1 MPVTSTGNQQHPFV
15 GAVSPLIRKNMRVAD
30 ILTILPEAEQVF
42 AQYGLHCSGC
52 SIGGMEILEDA
63 IGMHSMKEEDLNDLL
78 ADLHV
83 LLSRRPA
90 RPQTIT
96 VTEKAAEEL
105 AKILEAEKKTGW
117 TLQVGLDETGGF
129 SLDIMKEPLAED
141 QVFAQHGLTVSAA
154 PLTLAIIG
162 GSTVDHRDGRFK
174 LDLPEDAAKKSCACE
189 NGGTCACENGGECG
203 CGGEKCDCLKSDV
216 RSDR

>member
-1 MPVTSTGNQQHPFV
+1 
-15 GAVSPLIRKNMRVAD
+15 MRVAD
-30 ILTILPEAEQVF
+30 ILTILPEAEKVF

-83 LLSRRPA
+83 LLSRRPE

-96 VTEKAAEEL
+96 VTEKAATEL
-105 AKILEAEKKTGW
+105 GKVLATENKTGW

-129 SLDIMKEPLAED
+129 SLEILKQPAADD
-141 QVFAQHGLTVSAA
+141 RVFPQHGLTVSAS

-162 GSTVDHRDGRFK
+162 GSTVDHREGRFK
-174 LDLPEDAAKKSCACE
+174 LDLPEDAVKKSCACADGE
-189 NGGTCACENGGECG
+189 ECG
-203 CGGEKCDCLKSDV
+203 CKDGDGHECQCQINGTDSDTAI
-216 RSDR
+216 